1 VPILE
6 LVAPVPARSRLSLA
20 VLADVA
26 DGLAAS
32 HPSLPPWLVHPSTGR
47 GSMRLLTTDVYDA
60 WLLTWPPGSNVDP
73 HDHGDSHGA
82 FAVVTGELEEIRWRG
97 RRRRTRLLRA
107 GDVTTV
113 PAGVVHDVVGV
124 GSTLAVSVHAYSPPL
139 REMRFYERA

>member
-1 VPILE
+1 MPILE
-6 LVAPVPARSRLSLA
+6 LVAPVSARSRLSLA
-20 VLADVA
+20 ALADIA

-32 HPSLPPWLVHPSTGR
+32 RPVLPPRLAHPANGR
-47 GSMRLLTTDVYDA
+47 GSLRLLTTEAYDA

-82 FAVVTGELEEIRWRG
+82 FAVVSGELEEIRWRG
-97 RRRRTRLLRA
+97 RHRRTRRLQP

-124 GSTLAVSVHAYSPPL
+124 GTTLAVSVHAYSPPL